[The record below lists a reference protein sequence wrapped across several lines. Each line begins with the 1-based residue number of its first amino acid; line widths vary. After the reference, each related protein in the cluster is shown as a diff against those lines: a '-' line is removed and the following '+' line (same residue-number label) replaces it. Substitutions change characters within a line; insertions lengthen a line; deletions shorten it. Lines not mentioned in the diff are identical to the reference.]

1 MFRFSKTIKQLQCC
15 PPGSTKHCLPAPDP
29 LTGCAALQQINSTCE
44 LKVSVQSPYG
54 YAITLEVWNATFAQY
69 LTEQLQGVLNC
80 SFKLVILPTPDAAYG
95 AVQNNQTDFLLV
107 SAGLMQCIQV
117 GV

>member
-1 MFRFSKTIKQLQCC
+1 
-15 PPGSTKHCLPAPDP
+15 
-29 LTGCAALQQINSTCE
+29 

-54 YAITLEVWNATFAQY
+54 YAITMEVWNATFAQY
-69 LTEQLQGVLNC
+69 LTEQLQGVLDC
-80 SFKLVILPTPDAAYG
+80 SFELAVLPTPDAAYG
-95 AVQNNQTDFLLV
+95 AVENNQTDFLFV

>member
-1 MFRFSKTIKQLQCC
+1 MIHE
-15 PPGSTKHCLPAPDP
+15 HCLPAPDP
-29 LTGCAALQQINSTCE
+29 LTGCAALQQTNTPCE
-44 LKVSVQSPYG
+44 LTVSVQSPYG
-54 YAITLEVWNATFAQY
+54 YAITMEVWNATFAEY

-80 SFKLVILPTPDAAYG
+80 SFKLVILPNPDAAYG
-95 AVQNNQTDFLLV
+95 VVENNQTDFLFV